1 LKLQYFITLVFLD
14 RICFKI
20 IREMPILFK
29 DKQKI
34 DGPGRKNFYPAYSPF
49 CLIAAL
55 FFFHPG
61 RDKGKQSP

>member
-1 LKLQYFITLVFLD
+1 
-14 RICFKI
+14 
-20 IREMPILFK
+20 MPILFK